1 MANLKTTTV
10 TGTLYST
17 GNIIG
22 YYSDE
27 RLKTKTGEIE
37 DALEKIKAISPFY
50 YVPNET
56 AKNLGLTDDSIHIGL
71 SAQEVQAVLP
81 EAVKAAPFD
90 IGFID
95 ENGVGRSKTGEDYLT
110 VQYERTVPLLIQA
123 IKDQQ
128 DLIEQQQKQ
137 IDELKT
143 LVNGITK

>member
-56 AKNLGLTDDSIHIGL
+56 AKNLGFTDDSTHIGL
-71 SAQEVQAVLP
+71 SAQEVQAALP
-81 EAVKAAPFD
+81 EVVKPAPFD
-90 IGFID
+90 CNSADG
-95 ENGVGRSKTGEDYLT
+95 NSQSGQNYLT
-110 VQYERTVPLLIQA
+110 VQYERIVPLLVQA

-128 DLIEQQQKQ
+128 ALIEQQQKQ
-137 IDELKT
+137 INELKD
-143 LVNGITK
+143 LVDGLAE

>member
-1 MANLKTTTV
+1 MANLTTTTV

-37 DALEKIKAISPFY
+37 NALEKIKAISPFY

-56 AKNLGLTDDSIHIGL
+56 AKNLGLTDSSVHIGL

-90 IGFID
+90 LTQSD
-95 ENGVGRSKTGEDYLT
+95 ENGNRVSKTGENYLT
-110 VQYERTVPLLIQA
+110 VQYERIVPLLTQA
-123 IKDQQ
+123 VKDQQ

-143 LVNGITK
+143 IVSGLTR

>member
-37 DALEKIKAISPFY
+37 NALDKIKAISPFY
-50 YVPNET
+50 YIPNET
-56 AKNLGLTDDSIHIGL
+56 AKNLGLTDNSVHVGV
-71 SAQEVQAVLP
+71 SAQEVQTVLP
-81 EAVKAAPFD
+81 EAVKTAPFD
-90 IGFID
+90 IGFLD
-95 ENGVGRSKTGEDYLT
+95 ESGVSVSKTGENYLT
-110 VQYERTVPLLIQA
+110 VQYERIVPLLVQA

-128 DLIEQQQKQ
+128 VLIEQQQKQ

-143 LVNGITK
+143 RLDGTAK